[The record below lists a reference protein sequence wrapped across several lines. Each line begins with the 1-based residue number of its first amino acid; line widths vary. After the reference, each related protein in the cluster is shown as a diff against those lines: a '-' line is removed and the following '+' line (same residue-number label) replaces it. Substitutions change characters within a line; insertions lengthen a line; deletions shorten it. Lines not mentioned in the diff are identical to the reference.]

1 MLVFKNPIYIFC
13 VKSKVQKEKKENYC
27 KKYEKL
33 KNIGFIFAPLWDN
46 WQAVTQIKSPLIKE
60 YIMNSPFW
68 RSYWSESR
76 VGLYLKMWVRIL
88 ILVS

>member
-46 WQAVTQIKSPLIKE
+46 
-60 YIMNSPFW
+60 
-68 RSYWSESR
+68 
-76 VGLYLKMWVRIL
+76 
-88 ILVS
+88 